1 MFLLHSI
8 TIKRKQLDT
17 SYKDFG
23 SIDYICNG
31 KTATILMLN
40 INDITERGKGYGYG
54 LIILCL
60 YNIIKL
66 YSDAY
71 YLTKIQLDDCSDYA
85 MTTKSIYYKLGFRVF
100 NRANNEVMKIIF
112 LRPRLSKYMKN
123 KLHIYRREGHTKA
136 EEVYYKT
143 IFDLYKNIIS
153 TDKFKK
159 IIKNIIKEVEN
170 GELKFNS
177 YSSRKI

>member
-1 MFLLHSI
+1 
-8 TIKRKQLDT
+8 
-17 SYKDFG
+17 
-23 SIDYICNG
+23 
-31 KTATILMLN
+31 
-40 INDITERGKGYGYG
+40 
-54 LIILCL
+54 
-60 YNIIKL
+60 
-66 YSDAY
+66 
-71 YLTKIQLDDCSDYA
+71 

-123 KLHIYRREGHTKA
+123 KLHIYRRDGHTKA

-177 YSSRKI
+177 YSSRKIK